1 MKNLILFITLISTPL
16 IAFASCPIDVSSG
29 AACSIAEFQQQQPM
43 QRTYSPKSTIKEFAG
58 SPEVRLKPSQNDK
71 PSKNLRDF
79 GPQPADYSY
88 NTSCQFGVCNPT
100 GTPQLFEKRGQ

>member
-1 MKNLILFITLISTPL
+1 MKKYLFLGLILTSLSAYAT
-16 IAFASCPIDVSSG
+16 CPIDG
-29 AACSIAEFQQQQPM
+29 DTTACSLAEFQTAQPM

-58 SPEVRLKPSQNDK
+58 SPEARLKPSQNDE

-79 GPQPADYSY
+79 GPQPMDFSY
-88 NTSCQFGVCNPT
+88 NSDCQFGVCNNN

>member
-1 MKNLILFITLISTPL
+1 MFKYTVLI
-16 IAFASCPIDVSSG
+16 IAILTSNTAYSACSIEEG
-29 AACSIAEFQQQQPM
+29 ATSCSIAEFQQQQPM

-58 SPEVRLKPSQNDK
+58 SPEARLKPSQNEE

-88 NTSCQFGVCNPT
+88 NTSCQFGICNQS

>member
-1 MKNLILFITLISTPL
+1 MKTIFLAIITIALTSSITL
-16 IAFASCPIDVSSG
+16 ASCPIDGSTTS
-29 AACSIAEFQQQQPM
+29 CSIAEFQQQQPM

-58 SPEVRLKPSQNDK
+58 SPEARLKPSQDEE

-88 NTSCQFGVCNPT
+88 NTSCQFGVCNTT
-100 GTPQLFEKRGQ
+100 GTPQLFEQRGQ